1 MMPKNINEVNLMK
14 MPKKGQGMSMN
25 VIIIAALALIV
36 LVVLGVIFM
45 GKASNFRKTTD
56 TCSANGGVCTD
67 NAVGCQTGNYEKEVS
82 GVCFAPDGKTP
93 DSSKVCCIKV

>member
-1 MMPKNINEVNLMK
+1 MK

-45 GKASNFRKTTD
+45 GKTASFRKQTD
-56 TCSANGGVCTD
+56 TCSANAGTCID
-67 NAVGCQTGNYEKEVS
+67 KIPGCNTESYEKEIL
-82 GVCFAPDGKTP
+82 GVCFGAHGKADTN
-93 DSSKVCCIKV
+93 KVCCVRV